1 MLTGVSPHIF
11 HPLRKKLLTSNF
23 GELHI
28 KPTSKE
34 GILYWFPFSSLFIAV
49 LLSSI
54 MQAHASLMEL
64 DLDWVLRYFFP
75 IFPFDDAQ
83 SIATTLLLSK
93 ALRIKSIIVD
103 SMEA

>member
-1 MLTGVSPHIF
+1 
-11 HPLRKKLLTSNF
+11 
-23 GELHI
+23 
-28 KPTSKE
+28 
-34 GILYWFPFSSLFIAV
+34 
-49 LLSSI
+49 

-93 ALRIKSIIVD
+93 AIRIKSIIVD